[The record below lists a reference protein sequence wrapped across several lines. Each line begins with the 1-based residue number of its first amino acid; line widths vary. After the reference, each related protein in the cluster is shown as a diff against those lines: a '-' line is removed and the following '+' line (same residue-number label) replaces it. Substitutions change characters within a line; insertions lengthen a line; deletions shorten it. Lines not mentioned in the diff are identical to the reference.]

1 MSCALEIAKDASDST
16 IAIVKSAGSMIS
28 TTRYLKV
35 VMINTTVHVDSAVK
49 SKQLVAA
56 LEQLAETSEELALM
70 REKYADGSPD
80 VP

>member
-1 MSCALEIAKDASDST
+1 
-16 IAIVKSAGSMIS
+16 
-28 TTRYLKV
+28 
-35 VMINTTVHVDSAVK
+35 MINTTVHVDSAVK

-56 LEQLAETSEELALM
+56 LEQLAERSEELALM